1 MENGGFVEEAES
13 RQVVFTLQE
22 IRVARRWEVRG
33 RRHGE
38 VHLLSVGMEVRSFWE
53 VELFIFFSY
62 GHLSIRELQLELLI
76 PKTVALKDHG

>member
-13 RQVVFTLQE
+13 RQIVFTLQE

-38 VHLLSVGMEVRSFWE
+38 IHRLSVGMEVRSFGE
-53 VELFIFFSY
+53 VELLFFFFFY
-62 GHLSIRELQLELLI
+62 GHLSIREL
-76 PKTVALKDHG
+76 